1 MNARRSLVAAGDIP
15 KGKIIEKSDLTF
27 KRPSHGISSKYIDD
41 VVGKAAIVN
50 IMEDDIIVKEL
61 I

>member
-1 MNARRSLVAAGDIP
+1 LVAAKSIP

-27 KRPSHGISSKYIDD
+27 KRPAHGISPKFIDD
-41 VVGKAAIVN
+41 VVGRVAKADIL
-50 IMEDDIIVKEL
+50 EDDIITKEL

>member
-1 MNARRSLVAAGDIP
+1 LVAAKDIQ

-27 KRPSHGISSKYIDD
+27 KRPAHGISPKYIDE
-41 VVGKAAIVN
+41 VVGKAAKVD
-50 IMEDDIIVKEL
+50 IMEDDIIREEL

>member
-1 MNARRSLVAAGDIP
+1 VASKNIP

-27 KRPSHGISSKYIDD
+27 KRPAHGISPKYIDD
-41 VVGKAAIVN
+41 VVGKAAK
-50 IMEDDIIVKEL
+50 EDIKEDAIIRKEF